1 MNCNKCFHQYI
12 CATRRKFIDVIF
24 QETMVLDVEKSDV
37 TLDVILGAV
46 ASVCGQFKPKE
57 VKPIDFSEG
66 LLLKEVKP

>member
-1 MNCNKCFHQYI
+1 
-12 CATRRKFIDVIF
+12 
-24 QETMVLDVEKSDV
+24 MVLDVEKSDV
-37 TLDVILGAV
+37 MLDVILGAV